1 MATPILPPDA
11 SRTGKMCQTVEVLF
25 DAVAII
31 DSVALALKAH
41 IGPDWPAS
49 IPYFPDA
56 LKTAA
61 SLITDAADEMDFS
74 EFSDTGK
81 ADDVGVRALADRA
94 RQIVEG
100 VACGHD

>member
-1 MATPILPPDA
+1 MATADDTSQA
-11 SRTGKMCQTVEVLF
+11 FKAVEALF
-25 DAVAII
+25 AAVAII

-61 SLITDAADEMDFS
+61 SLITDVADEDI
-74 EFSDTGK
+74 GK
-81 ADDVGVRALADRA
+81 VDDGGVRALADRA
-94 RQIVEG
+94 RQIMQG
-100 VACGHD
+100 